1 MYGYMTVLHLDGSS
15 KAYELGNFSITFSQ
29 PIDFR
34 GKAQD
39 EMQAGVMEMMY
50 ENLPSNEMSKWMVNS
65 RNFRDGSVKIYGE
78 NGSVVQEVVFKKA
91 TCIGMNVNFMQSGTG
106 YCMTQLQI
114 QAYSISIDNFVVE
127 NNWKNI
133 MP

>member
-78 NGSVVQEVVFKKA
+78 NVSIWQDQN
-91 TCIGMNVNFMQSGTG
+91 INF
-106 YCMTQLQI
+106 QI
-114 QAYSISIDNFVVE
+114 IDNLYRQVSDCLEKFNRV
-127 NNWKNI
+127 KNI
-133 MP
+133 